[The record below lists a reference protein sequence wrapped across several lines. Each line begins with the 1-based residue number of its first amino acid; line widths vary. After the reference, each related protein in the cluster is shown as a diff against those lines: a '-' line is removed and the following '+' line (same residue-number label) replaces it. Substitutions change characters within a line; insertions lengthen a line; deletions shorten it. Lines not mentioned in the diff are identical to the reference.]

1 MKEGGGIG
9 WLFLS
14 MAILLELLG
23 TMSMKWSE
31 SFTRLLPSIL
41 MFIFYGASFT
51 SLNYTLGYMNVSTV
65 YAIWS
70 GVGIVLIS
78 LAGYFIFQE
87 KLSIVSVCWIA
98 VIVIGVIG
106 LNMSSKG
113 H

>member
-1 MKEGGGIG
+1 MKEGNGIG

-14 MAILLELLG
+14 MAILLEVLG

-51 SLNYTLGYMNVSTV
+51 SLNYTLGYMSVSTV
-65 YAIWS
+65 YATWS

-78 LAGYFIFQE
+78 LIGYFIFQE
-87 KLSIVSVCWIA
+87 KLSIASVCWIA
-98 VIVIGVIG
+98 VIVIGVVG
-106 LNMSSKG
+106 LNASTKG